1 MAACPSCANPVS
13 QSHRFCPTCG
23 ARLDVISDEPTGTA
37 PQGVLAAPA
46 SPAPRSGSP
55 PSSGAPSGLSPSPG
69 GSSRPIRSS
78 GAPRPG
84 ERFAP
89 GTVLAERYRV
99 VGLVGRGGMGEVYRA
114 DDLKLEHP
122 VALKFLPRAL
132 EGDPDRLERLYGE
145 VRMARQI
152 SHPAVCRVW
161 DVGEAEGQHFLSMEF
176 VDGENLSSLL
186 RRIGRFPPDK
196 AVDVSRQ
203 ICAGLAAAHEKGV
216 LHRDLKPANVMLDGQ
231 GKVRL
236 TDFGLAGVAAE
247 ISGADVRSG
256 TPSYMSPEQLLG
268 QEVTV
273 RSDIYSLGLVVYEL
287 VTGRR
292 AFEGKGLAEIT
303 RKHRDERPIE
313 PSAIVP
319 DLEPA
324 VERTILACLEK
335 DPKRRPPS
343 ALAVSAMLS
352 GRDPLEAAIAAG
364 ETPSPELVAAAGE
377 SEGLRPR
384 VAAACLATVVAAVL
398 AVPLLQWPLHVYS
411 HVPVEKAPA
420 ALEDRA
426 RELLQRLGHTA
437 VAVDSESGLG
447 FDREYF
453 VDVRSKD
460 RSPDRWDKLRT
471 GDPPVALYWYRQSPR
486 PLWPMRPSGTASWDD
501 PPQLVSGMA
510 AVRYDLTGRLVALSV
525 VTPQV
530 EARPTAPVAPDWAP
544 LLQAARLDPSK
555 LRAAEPKWA
564 PPFNTD
570 TRAAWEG
577 TWPRRPDIPIRVE
590 AAGYRGRPVWFEIV
604 DPWTR
609 PERDEPF
616 RLTRGERAGRAIVI
630 VTLLLLILTGAV
642 LAKRN
647 IRLGRGDRR
656 GAFRLALALFGLGM
670 GGLLVGAHHVVDV
683 ALEILLLA
691 RGAGLVMLVAGLIW
705 LFYLALEPY
714 VRRLRPWTLVSWAR
728 LLGGGWRDPV
738 VGRDSL
744 IGMVWGALVA
754 PALLSVQRLPPLL
767 GLPAPPPSGGDVEA
781 LARTSRLLA
790 DVIETPIHS
799 SLFGLC
805 VLLLFLVLRFL
816 LRRDLPAAAT
826 LVALLALLELA
837 QAEETVWLMVPV
849 ATVVYVAYAVL
860 LLRFGVLSAIAGFFT
875 LSLLVDMPLLPD
887 PGSWTGSATLVV
899 VPLLVLLAVVA
910 FRSAIGG
917 TAPFPARARTD
928 S

>member
-1 MAACPSCANPVS
+1 MATCPACANPVS

-23 ARLDVISDEPTGTA
+23 ARLDVISDDPTGTA
-37 PQGVLAAPA
+37 PQAVLAAAA
-46 SPAPRSGSP
+46 SPSARPGSS
-55 PSSGAPSGLSPSPG
+55 PSSGASPSPG
-69 GSSRPIRSS
+69 SSRSSRATS
-78 GAPRPG
+78 GAARPG
-84 ERFAP
+84 ERFVP

-132 EGDPDRLERLYGE
+132 EGDAERLERLYGE
-145 VRMARQI
+145 VRMARQL

-196 AVDVSRQ
+196 AVDVARQ
-203 ICAGLAAAHEKGV
+203 ICAGLAAAHEKGL

-236 TDFGLAGVAAE
+236 TDFGLAAVADE
-247 ISGADVRSG
+247 LSSADVRSG
-256 TPSYMSPEQLLG
+256 TPSYMSPEQLTG
-268 QEVTV
+268 QEVTA
-273 RSDIYSLGLVVYEL
+273 RSDIYSLGLVIYEL

-292 AFEGKGLAEIT
+292 AFEGKGLAELT

-319 DLEPA
+319 DLDPA

-343 ALAVSAMLS
+343 ALVVSAMLS

-384 VAAACLATVVAAVL
+384 VAAACLATIVVAVL
-398 AVPLLQWPLHVYS
+398 AVPLLHGFLHVYS
-411 HVPVEKAPA
+411 RVPVEKAPA

-437 VAVDSESGLG
+437 VAVDSDSGLG

-453 VDVRSKD
+453 ADVRTKD
-460 RSPDRWDKLRT
+460 RSPDRWEGLRT

-486 PLWPMRPSGTASWDD
+486 PLWPLRPNGMVAWDD

-510 AVRYDLTGRLVALSV
+510 AVKYDLTGRLVALSV
-525 VTPQV
+525 VPPQV
-530 EARPTAPVAPDWAP
+530 EAKAPPQPVAPDWAP
-544 LLQAARLDPSK
+544 LLEAARLDVSK
-555 LRAAEPKWA
+555 LRAVEPKWA

-570 TRAAWEG
+570 SRAAWEA
-577 TWPRRPDIPIRVE
+577 TWPNRPDLPIRVE
-590 AAGYRGRPVWFEIV
+590 AAGYRGRPVWFAVVE
-604 DPWTR
+604 PWTR

-616 RLTRGERAGRAIVI
+616 RLTSGERIGRAVVILIV
-630 VTLLLLILTGAV
+630 VGLVVTGAF

-647 IRLGRGDRR
+647 THLGRGDRR
-656 GAFRLALALFGLGM
+656 GAFRLALTLFGLGM
-670 GGLLVGAHHVVDV
+670 GSLLLGAHHVADV
-683 ALEILLLA
+683 ALEILLLGRA
-691 RGAGLVMLVAGLIW
+691 AGLVMLVAGLIW

-714 VRRLRPWTLVSWAR
+714 VRRLRPWTLISWAR
-728 LLGGGWRDPV
+728 LLGGGWRDAV

-754 PALLSVQRLPPLL
+754 AALLAAQRLPALIGQPA
-767 GLPAPPPSGGDVEA
+767 APPTGGDADA

-790 DVIETPIHS
+790 DVVSLPIHS
-799 SLFGLC
+799 TLVGLC
-805 VLLLFLVLRFL
+805 ILLLFLVLRFVF
-816 LRRDLPAAAT
+816 RRDVLAAAA
-826 LVALLALLELA
+826 LVALLTALEVA
-837 QAEETVWLMVPV
+837 QEETAWVMVPV
-849 ATVVYVAYAVL
+849 AIVVYVAYAVL

-875 LSLLVDMPLLPD
+875 LDLLIDLPLLPD
-887 PGSWTGSATLVV
+887 PGSWMGSAAVLV
-899 VPLLVLLAVVA
+899 VPLLILLAVLA
-910 FRSAIGG
+910 FRSALGG
-917 TAPFPARARTD
+917 TAPFPARSRTD

>member
-1 MAACPSCANPVS
+1 
-13 QSHRFCPTCG
+13 
-23 ARLDVISDEPTGTA
+23 
-37 PQGVLAAPA
+37 
-46 SPAPRSGSP
+46 
-55 PSSGAPSGLSPSPG
+55 
-69 GSSRPIRSS
+69 
-78 GAPRPG
+78 
-84 ERFAP
+84 
-89 GTVLAERYRV
+89 
-99 VGLVGRGGMGEVYRA
+99 MGEVYRA

-132 EGDPDRLERLYGE
+132 EGDPERLERLYGE
-145 VRMARQI
+145 VRMARQV

-196 AVDVSRQ
+196 AVDVARQ
-203 ICAGLAAAHEKGV
+203 VCAGLAAAHEEGV

-236 TDFGLAGVAAE
+236 TDFGLAGVAE
-247 ISGADVRSG
+247 ELSGADVRSG
-256 TPSYMSPEQLLG
+256 TPSYMSPEQLTG

-273 RSDIYSLGLVVYEL
+273 RSDIYSLGLVIYEL

-292 AFEGKGLAEIT
+292 AFEGKGLAELT

-319 DLEPA
+319 DLDPA

-384 VAAACLATVVAAVL
+384 VAGACLATVVVAAL
-398 AVPLLQWPLHVYS
+398 AVPFLQWPRHLYS

-426 RELLQRLGHTA
+426 RELLQRLEHTA
-437 VAVDSESGLG
+437 TAVDSESGLG

-453 VDVRSKD
+453 VDVRGRD
-460 RSPDRWDKLRT
+460 RSPGRWEGLRT
-471 GDPPVALYWYRQSPR
+471 GDPPVAFYWYRESPR
-486 PLWPMRPSGTASWDD
+486 PLWPLRPNGLVAWDD

-510 AVRYDLTGRLVALSV
+510 AVKYDLTGRLVALSV

-530 EARPTAPVAPDWAP
+530 EAKAPPAPVVHDWAP
-544 LLQAARLDPSK
+544 LLEAARLDPSK
-555 LRAAEPKWA
+555 LRVVEPKWA

-570 TRAAWEG
+570 ARAAWEG
-577 TWPRRPDIPIRVE
+577 TWPSRPDIPIRVE
-590 AAGYRGRPVWFEIV
+590 AAGYRGRPVWFEIT

-616 RLTRGERAGRAIVI
+616 RLTKGERAGRAIVI
-630 VTLLLLILTGAV
+630 VILLSLIVTGAF

-656 GAFRLALALFGLGM
+656 GGFRLAVTLFGLGM
-670 GGLLVGAHHVVDV
+670 AGLLIGAHHVVDV
-683 ALEILLLA
+683 TLEILLLG
-691 RGAGLVMLVAGLIW
+691 RGAGIVMLVAGLIW

-714 VRRLRPWTLVSWAR
+714 VRRLRPWTLISWAR
-728 LLGGGWRDPV
+728 LLGGGWRDAV

-744 IGMVWGALVA
+744 IGMVWGAVVA
-754 PALLSVQRLPPLL
+754 AALLASQRVPALLGQ
-767 GLPAPPPSGGDVEA
+767 PAPPPNGGDLDA
-781 LARTSRLLA
+781 LVRTSRLFA
-790 DVIETPIHS
+790 DVIDAPVHS
-799 SLFGLC
+799 TLFGLC
-805 VLLLFLVLRFL
+805 ILLLFLVLRFL
-816 LRRDLPAAAT
+816 TRRDLPAALVLVGLLT
-826 LVALLALLELA
+826 LLDVA
-837 QAEETVWLMVPV
+837 QAEETVWLV
-849 ATVVYVAYAVL
+849 ALVAVVVYAGYAVL
-860 LLRFGVLSAIAGFFT
+860 LLRFGVLSAIAGFFALT
-875 LSLLVDMPLLPD
+875 LLVDMPLLPD

-899 VPLLVLLAVVA
+899 VPLLMLLAVLA
-910 FRSAIGG
+910 FRSAVSG
-917 TAPFPARARTD
+917 TAPFPGRSRTD